1 MFVIFLVPY
10 LFSWLFCCKADLF
23 VCETVWS
30 KVIDR
35 VRVGVS
41 LPITACS
48 IVSRCYNY
56 LHTHL
61 PPAMPATMRSVF
73 PQPFKTAKE
82 VFPKTPILL
91 HRFSSFTVGPAGSS
105 SGRGGGGARSCSE
118 RRQARFQ
125 DEGGENPRC
134 LEYQVGHHDSD
145 GNDGARH
152 SWLGGTGVVIYS

>member
-1 MFVIFLVPY
+1 M
-10 LFSWLFCCKADLF
+10 
-23 VCETVWS
+23 
-30 KVIDR
+30 IDR

-61 PPAMPATMRSVF
+61 RLVLLAMPATIPSVF

-91 HRFSSFTVGPAGSS
+91 HRFSFFTVGPAGSS

-125 DEGGENPRC
+125 DEGGEDPGG
-134 LEYQVGHHDSD
+134 LEYQVGRHDDSD
-145 GNDGARH
+145 GNDGARR
-152 SWLGGTGVVIYS
+152 S